1 MQAGDHVQK
10 VGDPSKNGHIL
21 RMGAGLVA
29 VQLTA
34 SEGCD
39 IVYGPLEDWE
49 EVPSGGPSQVPPQ
62 PAPQGL
68 PPQTALQPPQPVQVE
83 VPISPKFPGRGVI
96 KEREGGN

>member
-10 VGDPSKNGHIL
+10 VGDPRKNGHIL
-21 RMGAGLVA
+21 QMGAGLVA

-34 SEGCD
+34 SEGCV
-39 IVYGPLEDWE
+39 IVYGPLDDWE

-68 PPQTALQPPQPVQVE
+68 PPQTALQPPQPDQQE
-83 VPISPKFPGRGVI
+83 AYQYPRSSPWYRFSLSPGV
-96 KEREGGN
+96 